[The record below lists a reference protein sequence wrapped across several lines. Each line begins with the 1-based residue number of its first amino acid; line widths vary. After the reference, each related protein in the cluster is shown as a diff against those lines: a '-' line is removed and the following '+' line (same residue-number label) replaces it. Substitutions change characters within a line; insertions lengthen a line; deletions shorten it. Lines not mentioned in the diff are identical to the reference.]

1 MIIDFFV
8 NLLPFYV
15 KLQNCFMKP
24 FCIKRYH
31 PSKTIRIA
39 GLLIILVFVS
49 FRTVYGQQ
57 TSKEVPPLKE
67 RLFYGGNF
75 SLQFGTYTDIEVSP
89 VIGLWVLPRIGIA
102 VGPDFQYFKFMSN
115 KTTIYGVKSYIEFI
129 FLQDL
134 DNIIPLGVH
143 LGLFLHGEDEALSLQ
158 SSYFK
163 QAPYDSE
170 RFMINTFLAG
180 GGIRQQIGQRSSLN
194 LTFLWALNDSGYGI
208 YGNPEIRVSFM
219 F

>member
-1 MIIDFFV
+1 
-8 NLLPFYV
+8 
-15 KLQNCFMKP
+15 MKS

-31 PSKTIRIA
+31 PFKSILIE
-39 GLLIILVFVS
+39 GLLVILLFVS
-49 FRTVYGQQ
+49 FKTASGQQ
-57 TSKEVPPLKE
+57 TREEVPPLKE

-75 SLQFGTYTDIEVSP
+75 SLQFGTYTNIEVSP

-102 VGPDFQYFKFMSN
+102 AGPDFQYSKFLSN
-115 KTTIYGVKSYIEFI
+115 KTTIYGGKTYVELI

-143 LGLFLHGEDEALSLQ
+143 LGLFLHGEYEVLSLQ

-180 GGIRQQIGQRSSLN
+180 GGIRQQIGQRSFLN
-194 LTFLWALNDSGYGI
+194 LTLLWALNDSGYGI
-208 YGNPEIRVSFM
+208 YGNPEIRVSFI